1 MQNLKRN
8 WPVVSKFTWGFWR
21 ILTWPLKSLRNCTL
35 MGSSW
40 SKYAMFELK
49 DYGEVMFDDTED
61 WCKIWRKNDLCF
73 PKWHEKFGK
82 FLPEYLKNLKTG
94 SLMGSFFQSRKCMS
108 LKFTEELCVIKMK
121 NDVKLQEGLTC
132 RFKLTWGISWILTQ
146 PLKSFKNLHFN
157 GLLLNKIYNVWAKQL
172 QRSYVSWQW
181 RVMQNLTKK
190 LTWGLENYMR
200 NLEEFYQSTR
210 KSQNCKFDDILL
222 SKVKNI
228 WA

>member
-1 MQNLKRN
+1 
-8 WPVVSKFTWGFWR
+8 
-21 ILTWPLKSLRNCTL
+21 
-35 MGSSW
+35 
-40 SKYAMFELK
+40 
-49 DYGEVMFDDTED
+49 MFDDTED
-61 WCKIWRKNDLCF
+61 GCKIWRKNDLCF

-157 GLLLNKIYNVWAKQL
+157 GLLLNKIYNVWAKKL